1 VRASSAVEMEC
12 ETATRGS
19 DTTPLTRDVKHIA
32 VISLKC
38 LRSLQ
43 EMVKLLAYDNT
54 RFIFFLFC
62 L

>member
-1 VRASSAVEMEC
+1 MEC

-19 DTTPLTRDVKHIA
+19 DTTPPTRDVKRIA

-54 RFIFFLFC
+54 HFIFFLFR